1 MGRALKEEVT
11 WEVEVPFLLLHCS
24 SMGARTV
31 GERWSGQSRW
41 GRGGVFSEGRWA
53 PDGWRVCAGNTE
65 V

>member
-24 SMGARTV
+24 SMGVRTV

-41 GRGGVFSEGRWA
+41 GRGGVFSEGCLEEGA
-53 PDGWRVCAGNTE
+53 FELGFVG
-65 V
+65 